1 MSTSRPNDAD
11 AITEVSVQ
19 TEREVDRGWVF
30 EVVVHR
36 GESQARHDVSLSWVD
51 YEHWSHGAAAP
62 ERVAK
67 AVVECLVAL
76 DPSRTLPRAFDAA
89 TARRWAAGFDERLR
103 DRLGDGIG

>member
-11 AITEVSVQ
+11 AITDVSVQ

-30 EVVVHR
+30 EVVVSR
-36 GESQARHDVSLSWVD
+36 GESTARHDVSLSWVD

-67 AVVECLVAL
+67 AVLECLLTL
-76 DPSRTLPRAFDAA
+76 DPGRALPRAFDAS
-89 TARRWAAGFDERLR
+89 TARRWVAGFDERLR
-103 DRLGDGIG
+103 ERLSDGVG